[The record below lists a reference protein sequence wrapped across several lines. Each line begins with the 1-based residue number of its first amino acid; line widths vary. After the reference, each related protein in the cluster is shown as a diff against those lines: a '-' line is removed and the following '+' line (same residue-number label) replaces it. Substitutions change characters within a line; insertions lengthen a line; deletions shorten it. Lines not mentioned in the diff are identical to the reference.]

1 MRADFRDV
9 GAVAAGREACA
20 HASTGHEM
28 RRLILAG
35 LISCSFPCAPGPAVA
50 QAELEEITVIELKR
64 PRRALQPAAELDHA
78 TIGESAPVTL
88 TDIFSR
94 LPAAGIRTNSRGEAV
109 FRLRGSEER
118 QTGIFLDG
126 APLSV
131 PWDGRVDLGAL
142 PAGIVDQVRVSA
154 SAAPIEYG
162 INSTLGVV
170 EIFTPMKS
178 QPGLNGLQ
186 AELGS
191 QESASLSAIGGARS
205 GRVEW
210 LFGGALRTQ
219 GGEAL
224 SSRSVIPYG
233 PVQGGAR
240 ANTDLESA
248 SLFVS
253 TTARPAWGIARASL
267 LSVGAERGIANAG
280 HIDPDAGL
288 PRYWRYPHWRFNQ
301 LTINAAAEL
310 GAAMRLRSTL
320 WLQHFE
326 QTIDQYADDTY
337 STVES
342 SEEDRDRTI
351 GIRMVLDRPFQALD
365 LRLVANAQLTKHE
378 QVDVDRADG
387 IRGPRQAFQQNLL
400 SLGAEV
406 DLAPVEALLLSAGLS
421 YDLAAT
427 PATGGRESQDGLS
440 AWAASLAARWHPAEQ
455 WQIAATVGRRTRF
468 PSLRELYGEA
478 LGQFVPNPG
487 LRPET
492 AWLADLAIQR
502 EWSDRQLRMRLTPWF
517 LQIDDTLSRRA
528 IEVDGVR
535 RRQRYNMQGST
546 GRGIEAALEWG
557 IGDRLE
563 FRLNGSWQS
572 HEARF
577 ESGGTRP
584 LLYLRPDTQASLAID
599 YVFARDWDLFLEVR
613 HVGPALDE
621 DENGTAVRLPDST
634 EIRLRL
640 FRTLSRNQ
648 AGRWRAYA
656 GVDNLGDEIVLPQL
670 GLPMP
675 GRTLSLGVRFEQS

>member
-1 MRADFRDV
+1 MRHQV
-9 GAVAAGREACA
+9 LAA
-20 HASTGHEM
+20 
-28 RRLILAG
+28 LA
-35 LISCSFPCAPGPAVA
+35 SCSFLCAPISAFA
-50 QAELEEITVIELKR
+50 QTELEEITVIELKR
-64 PRRALQPAAELDHA
+64 PRRALQPAAELDRA
-78 TIGESAPVTL
+78 TIAESAPVTL

-142 PAGIVDQVRVSA
+142 PAGIVDRVRVSA

-162 INSTLGVV
+162 INSSLGVV

-205 GRVEW
+205 GRVDW
-210 LFGGALRTQ
+210 LFGAALRRQ

-233 PVQGGAR
+233 PVQDGAR
-240 ANTDLESA
+240 ANTDLEGA
-248 SLFVS
+248 SLFMS

-280 HIDPDAGL
+280 HSDPDLGF

-301 LTINAAAEL
+301 LTINTAADL

-326 QTIDQYADDTY
+326 QTIDQYTDDTY

-342 SEEDRDRTI
+342 SEEDRDRTLGVRI
-351 GIRMVLDRPFQALD
+351 VLDRPFEAFD
-365 LRLVANAQLTKHE
+365 LRLVANAQLTTHE
-378 QVDVDRADG
+378 QVDVDRVDG
-387 IRGPRQAFQQNLL
+387 IRSPRQAYQQNLF
-400 SLGAEV
+400 SLGVEV
-406 DLAPVEALLLSAGLS
+406 DSAPAEALLLSAGLS
-421 YDLAAT
+421 YDIATT
-427 PATGGRESQDGLS
+427 PATGGRESQDELS
-440 AWAASLAARWHPAEQ
+440 AWAASLAARWQPAEQ
-455 WQIAATVGRRTRF
+455 WQIAGTVGRRTRF

-478 LGQFVPNPG
+478 LGQFVVNPG

-517 LQIDDTLSRRA
+517 LQIDDTLSRRT
-528 IEVDGVR
+528 IEVDGIR
-535 RRQRYNMQGST
+535 RRQRYNMRGST

-563 FRLNGSWQS
+563 FRLSGNWQS

-584 LLYLRPDTQASLAID
+584 LLYLRPGTQASLAID
-599 YVFARDWDLFLEVR
+599 YVFARDWDLFLEVQ
-613 HVGPALDE
+613 HVGTALDE
-621 DENGTAVRLPDST
+621 DENGTVARLPAST
-634 EIRLRL
+634 GINLRI
-640 FRTLSRNQ
+640 FRTLRQ
-648 AGRWRAYA
+648 DRVGRWRAYA
-656 GVDNLGDEIVLPQL
+656 VVDNLGNEIVLPQL

-675 GRTLSLGVRFEQS
+675 GRTLSLGLRFERS